1 MLPPQDASRIAVVG
15 AGRWG
20 LNHVRT
26 LHGIGWLH
34 AVVEPDPARREA
46 LAAEFPGIRL
56 LDVDDLNALADA
68 PPDGVVIAAPAALHL
83 PLARRTLGMGLHTLV
98 EKPLA
103 LDAAGGREL
112 LALAA
117 ARGVVLGVGHLLE
130 YHPARLALQALVDT
144 GRLGRLRTL
153 RMVRTNLGTVRTEE
167 NVLQS
172 FAPHD
177 LSTALGL
184 AGERPVRAW
193 ARGVAAIGRVEDT
206 VAWHLEFPSGLSVQG
221 TASWMEPVK
230 EHRLVAVGDRGMA
243 IWDDTP
249 GRRGVTFYPVEVV
262 RGEAPRLTLG
272 AAPAGEEIPVGDET
286 PLEGELRAFAAA
298 CKGAPLP
305 TDGAQGVAVLEIMDA
320 LMDSLSAGRTVE
332 P

>member
-1 MLPPQDASRIAVVG
+1 MTENRDPLRIALVG

-20 LNHVRT
+20 RNHLRT
-26 LHGIGWLH
+26 LKKIGWLDT
-34 AVVEPDPARREA
+34 VVEADSARREA

-56 LDVDDLNALADA
+56 AADLDALDTAR
-68 PPDGVVIAAPAALHL
+68 PDGVVIAAPAALHL
-83 PLARRTLGMGLHTLV
+83 PLALRTIAMGLNTLV

-103 LDAAGGREL
+103 MDAAGGR
-112 LALAA
+112 ALVDAA
-117 ARGVVLGVGHLLE
+117 AAQGVVLGVGHLLE
-130 YHPARLALQALVDT
+130 YHPARRALQALVDG

-153 RMVRTNLGTVRTEE
+153 RMIRTNLGTARSEE

-184 AGERPVRAW
+184 AKARPVRAW
-193 ARGVAAIGRVEDT
+193 ARGTAAIGRVEDT
-206 VAWHLEFPSGLSVQG
+206 VAWHLDFPDGLSVQG
-221 TASWMEPVK
+221 TASWMEPTK

-249 GRRGVTFYPVEVV
+249 GRRGVTFYPVEIET
-262 RGEAPRLTLG
+262 GTTPRIAH
-272 AAPAGEEIPVGDET
+272 AADPAGEAIELEAGM
-286 PLEGELRAFAAA
+286 PLDAELRAFGAA
-298 CKGAPLP
+298 CQGAHLP
-305 TDGAQGVAVLEIMDA
+305 TDGAQGLAVLEAMDA
-320 LMDSLSAGRTVE
+320 LMESLATGEVVE

>member
-1 MLPPQDASRIAVVG
+1 MSPSQDAPRIAVVG

-20 LNHVRT
+20 RNHVRT
-26 LHGIGWLH
+26 LRQIDWLH
-34 AVVEPDPARREA
+34 AVVEPERSRREA
-46 LAAEFPGIRL
+46 LAGEFPGIRL
-56 LDVDDLNALADA
+56 LDDLDALIDD
-68 PPDGVVIAAPAALHL
+68 PPDGVVIAAPATLHL
-83 PLARRTLGMGLHTLV
+83 PLGLRTLGMGLHTLV

-112 LALAA
+112 LSLAT

-177 LSTALGL
+177 ISTALGL
-184 AGERPVRAW
+184 AGARPTRAW
-193 ARGVAAIGRVEDT
+193 ARGVTAIGRVEDT
-206 VAWHLEFPSGLSVQG
+206 VAWHLDFPSGLSVQG

-249 GRRGVTFYPVEVV
+249 GQRGVTFHPVDIE
-262 RGEAPRLTLG
+262 GGGSPSLTRTG
-272 AAPAGEEIPVGDET
+272 PPAGERIPLAEGM
-286 PLEGELRAFAAA
+286 PLEGELRAFGAA
-298 CKGAPLP
+298 CKGAALP
-305 TDGAQGVAVLEIMDA
+305 TDGAQGVAVLEVMDA
-320 LMDSLSAGRTVE
+320 LMESLATGRTVE

>member
-1 MLPPQDASRIAVVG
+1 MAPPQDGLRLAVLG

-20 LNHVRT
+20 RNHVRS
-26 LHGIGWLH
+26 LRDIGWLD
-34 AVVEPDPARREA
+34 AVVEPDPARREV
-46 LAAEFPGIRL
+46 LSGEFPGLRL
-56 LDVDDLNALADA
+56 LPDFDALLMA
-68 PPDGVVIAAPAALHL
+68 PPDGVVIAAPASLHL
-83 PLARRTLGMGLHTLV
+83 PLAIQTLEAGLHTLV

-112 LALAA
+112 VDLAA
-117 ARGVVLGVGHLLE
+117 ARGLTLGVGHLLE
-130 YHPARLALQALVDT
+130 YHPARLALQALLDE

-153 RMVRTNLGTVRTEE
+153 RMVRTSLGTVRTEE

-193 ARGVAAIGRVEDT
+193 ARGLAAIGAVEDT
-206 VAWHLEFPSGLSVQG
+206 VTWHLEFPGGLSVQG

-230 EHRLVAVGDRGMA
+230 EHRLVAVGDGGMA

-249 GRRGVTFYPVEVV
+249 GRRG
-262 RGEAPRLTLG
+262 LTLY
-272 AAPAGEEIPVGDET
+272 PSGEEIP
-286 PLEGELRAFAAA
+286 LEGGPPLDAELRAFGAA
-298 CKGAPLP
+298 CSGAAMP
-305 TDGAQGVAVLEIMDA
+305 TDGAQGLAVLAVMDA
-320 LMDSLSAGRTVE
+320 LMESLKTGKTVE